1 MVQAFDG
8 PSSVFEEPSF
18 FIFEEAKFD
27 LQNYSGLIIQVIFI
41 YMQVEDYMNT
51 TLYEKLKSLLR
62 MIWCI

>member
-27 LQNYSGLIIQVIFI
+27 LQNYSGRFIQVSS
-41 YMQVEDYMNT
+41 YYPAVVA
-51 TLYEKLKSLLR
+51 
-62 MIWCI
+62 